1 MAEQGEGAPP
11 LRLRSVRS
19 ACALPTGRL
28 RSVPGPPIPPLFILL
43 ALVPLR
49 SGVGVMAAG
58 QGTMASGGEGGG
70 GGSGGPAPSPASASG
85 PGPPPAPPP
94 LPPQASASEV
104 GLPPPSSSS
113 FFFGLGLPAHLTL
126 SYPGGGAASASAA
139 ASSSCPPSSSSS
151 SASPQPGRSLE
162 KVLEEAASS
171 GLLCLS
177 ARKLR
182 DFPASASG
190 AACDLSDTVQADLS
204 KNRFTEI
211 PPEVWQFAPLETLN
225 LYHNCIKSIP
235 EAIKNL
241 QMLTYLNIS
250 RNLLSTLPKYLFDL
264 PLKVLVVSN
273 NKLVSIPEEI
283 GKLRDLMELDISCNE
298 IQVLPQQIGKLQSLK
313 ELNLRRNNL
322 HILPDELGDLPLV
335 KLDFSCNKIAEIPV
349 CYRKLRHLQVII
361 LDNNPMQMPPAQIC
375 LKGKVHIFKF
385 LSIQACLRMDKKPDS
400 LDLPSLG
407 KRIPSQPLTDSIE
420 DFYPNKNHGPDSG
433 IGSDNGD
440 KRLSTTEPSDD
451 DTISL
456 HSQVSES
463 TREQTHRND
472 NQLIGNKPELHKDP
486 DVCDYLDPSSEDVAS
501 CDQGELPRGPSISYI
516 KDRGKQAEKS
526 PKTESGE
533 DWGDEKR
540 VQKEQV
546 LTEEDDEL
554 KEVTDLRKI
563 AAQLLQ
569 QEQKNRLLNHSSSSS
584 ARNRPK
590 QMVESE
596 KSLSADEANSP
607 SSTYGWQS
615 LENPK
620 DHPDEPH
627 WPDMQPL
634 IWQNEERRRS
644 KQIRREY
651 FKYKSSRKSSSGNE
665 NDEQDSDHTNV
676 SPQSPVSSEEYERA
690 DGPFGLK
697 PRSAFARSRQDYSTV
712 DPGFTMRRK
721 MEHLREERE
730 QIKQLR
736 QNLES
741 RLKVSLPDDIGAA
754 LMDGVVLCHLANHI
768 RPRSVASIHVPSPAV
783 PKLSMAKCRRNVENF
798 LDACKKLGV
807 PQDRL
812 CLPHHILEERG
823 LVKVGLTVQALL
835 EIPSSKASQL
845 SCL

>member
-1 MAEQGEGAPP
+1 
-11 LRLRSVRS
+11 
-19 ACALPTGRL
+19 
-28 RSVPGPPIPPLFILL
+28 
-43 ALVPLR
+43 
-49 SGVGVMAAG
+49 MAAG

-70 GGSGGPAPSPASASG
+70 GGGGSGGPGPSPASASG

-94 LPPQASASEV
+94 LPPPPQASASEV
-104 GLPPPSSSS
+104 GPPPSSSSSSSSS

-126 SYPGGGAASASAA
+126 SYPTGGAASASAA
-139 ASSSCPPSSSSS
+139 ASSTCPPSSSSSS

-313 ELNLRRNNL
+313 ELNLRRNSL

-335 KLDFSCNKIAEIPV
+335 KLDFSCNKITEIPV
-349 CYRKLRHLQVII
+349 CYRKLRHLQVMI

-501 CDQGELPRGPSISYI
+501 CDQGELPSGPSISYI

-546 LTEEDDEL
+546 LVEEDDEL

-569 QEQKNRLLNHSSSSS
+569 QEQKNRRRPLSYRTSFSEKLFQRTRVAGRASRLLNHTTSSST
-584 ARNRPK
+584 RNRPK
-590 QMVESE
+590 QVVESE

-607 SSTYGWQS
+607 SSPYGWQ
-615 LENPK
+615 
-620 DHPDEPH
+620 
-627 WPDMQPL
+627 
-634 IWQNEERRRS
+634 
-644 KQIRREY
+644 
-651 FKYKSSRKSSSGNE
+651 YKSSRKSSSGNE
-665 NDEQDSDHTNV
+665 ND
-676 SPQSPVSSEEYERA
+676 EEYERA

-736 QNLES
+736 HNLES

>member
-1 MAEQGEGAPP
+1 
-11 LRLRSVRS
+11 
-19 ACALPTGRL
+19 
-28 RSVPGPPIPPLFILL
+28 
-43 ALVPLR
+43 
-49 SGVGVMAAG
+49 MAAG
-58 QGTMASGGEGGG
+58 QG
-70 GGSGGPAPSPASASG
+70 GGSGNGGGNNGNGAG
-85 PGPPPAPPP
+85 
-94 LPPQASASEV
+94 
-104 GLPPPSSSS
+104 
-113 FFFGLGLPAHLTL
+113 GLGIPAHLTL
-126 SYPGGGAASASAA
+126 SFSAGPHWGAATL
-139 ASSSCPPSSSSS
+139 
-151 SASPQPGRSLE
+151 PQPHTVRSLDRA
-162 KVLEEAASS
+162 LEEAGSS
-171 GLLCLS
+171 GILCLS
-177 ARKLR
+177 GRKLR
-182 DFPASASG
+182 DFPGSG
-190 AACDLSDTVQADLS
+190 YDLSDTTQADLS

-211 PPEVWQFAPLETLN
+211 PPDIWLFAPLETLN

-235 EAIKNL
+235 ESIKNL

-298 IQVLPQQIGKLQSLK
+298 LQVLPQQIGKLQSLR
-313 ELNLRRNNL
+313 ELNIRRNNL
-322 HILPDELGDLPLV
+322 HMLPDELGDLPLV
-335 KLDFSCNKIAEIPV
+335 KLDFSCNKITEIPI
-349 CYRKLRHLQVII
+349 CYRKLRHLQVIV
-361 LDNNPMQMPPAQIC
+361 LDNNPMQIPPAQIC

-385 LSIQACLRMDKKPDS
+385 LSIQACLRIDKKPDS

-407 KRIPSQPLTDSIE
+407 KRIPSQPLTDSME

-463 TREQTHRND
+463 TREQTLRND
-472 NQLIGNKPELHKDP
+472 NHVMGNK
-486 DVCDYLDPSSEDVAS
+486 LDPQKDQEVYDYIDPNAEEGAVPEQGDV
-501 CDQGELPRGPSISYI
+501 QIGPLLSYI
-516 KDRGKQAEKS
+516 KERGKHPEKS
-526 PKTESGE
+526 QKIEQNE

-540 VQKEQV
+540 LQKEQ
-546 LTEEDDEL
+546 LQAEDDDEL

-569 QEQKNRLLNHSSSSS
+569 QEQKHRYYNI
-584 ARNRPK
+584 K
-590 QMVESE
+590 
-596 KSLSADEANSP
+596 
-607 SSTYGWQS
+607 T
-615 LENPK
+615 
-620 DHPDEPH
+620 
-627 WPDMQPL
+627 QPV

-644 KQIRREY
+644 KQIRKEY
-651 FKYKSSRKSSSGNE
+651 FKVMGG
-665 NDEQDSDHTNV
+665 D
-676 SPQSPVSSEEYERA
+676 YERT
-690 DGPFGLK
+690 DSNTHGPFGLK
-697 PRSAFARSRQDYSTV
+697 PRSAFSRASRQDYGAV

-730 QIKQLR
+730 QIRQLR
-736 QNLES
+736 NNLES
-741 RLKVSLPDDIGAA
+741 RLKVILPDDIGAA

-807 PQDRL
+807 PQERL

-835 EIPSSKASQL
+835 ELPTLKVSQL
-845 SCL
+845 SSM

>member
-1 MAEQGEGAPP
+1 
-11 LRLRSVRS
+11 
-19 ACALPTGRL
+19 
-28 RSVPGPPIPPLFILL
+28 
-43 ALVPLR
+43 
-49 SGVGVMAAG
+49 MAAG
-58 QGTMASGGEGGG
+58 QGGGG
-70 GGSGGPAPSPASASG
+70 GNNGAGSGSG
-85 PGPPPAPPP
+85 TAAGSGA
-94 LPPQASASEV
+94 A
-104 GLPPPSSSS
+104 
-113 FFFGLGLPAHLTL
+113 GLGIPAHLTL
-126 SYPGGGAASASAA
+126 SFSSGPHWGAAAL
-139 ASSSCPPSSSSS
+139 
-151 SASPQPGRSLE
+151 PQSHTVRSLE
-162 KVLEEAASS
+162 RALEEAGSS
-171 GLLCLS
+171 GILCLS
-177 ARKLR
+177 GRKLR
-182 DFPASASG
+182 DFPGSG
-190 AACDLSDTVQADLS
+190 CDLSDTTQADLS

-211 PPEVWQFAPLETLN
+211 PPDVWLFAPLETLN

-235 EAIKNL
+235 ESIKNL

-283 GKLRDLMELDISCNE
+283 GKLRDLMEL
-298 IQVLPQQIGKLQSLK
+298 
-313 ELNLRRNNL
+313 
-322 HILPDELGDLPLV
+322 
-335 KLDFSCNKIAEIPV
+335 
-349 CYRKLRHLQVII
+349 
-361 LDNNPMQMPPAQIC
+361 IC

-385 LSIQACLRMDKKPDS
+385 LSIQACLRIDKKPDS

-407 KRIPSQPLTDSIE
+407 KRIPSQPLTDSME

-463 TREQTHRND
+463 TREQTLRND
-472 NQLIGNKPELHKDP
+472 NHVMGNKLDPQKGITFDQENCFDVFPILHKSSLDQEAFDYIDP
-486 DVCDYLDPSSEDVAS
+486 NAEEGALPE
-501 CDQGELPRGPSISYI
+501 QGDAQIGSLLSYV
-516 KDRGKQAEKS
+516 KERGKHPEKS
-526 PKTESGE
+526 QKIEQNE

-540 VQKEQV
+540 LQKEQ
-546 LTEEDDEL
+546 LLAEDDDEL

-569 QEQKNRLLNHSSSSS
+569 QEQKHRRRPLSYRTSFSEKLFQRTRAAGRASRLLNHSVSVNT
-584 ARNRPK
+584 RNRPK
-590 QMVESE
+590 QAMESE
-596 KSLSADEANSP
+596 KCVSTNEVNSSVSP
-607 SSTYGWQS
+607 YSWQP
-615 LENPK
+615 LENQK
-620 DHPDEPH
+620 DSVDEQH
-627 WPDMQPL
+627 WPETQPV

-644 KQIRREY
+644 KQIRKEY

-665 NDEQDSDHTNV
+665 NDEQDSDNTNV
-676 SPQSPVSSEEYERA
+676 SPQSPVSSEDYERT
-690 DGPFGLK
+690 DSNTHGPFGLK
-697 PRSAFARSRQDYSTV
+697 PRSAFSRASRQDYGAV

-730 QIKQLR
+730 QIRQLR
-736 QNLES
+736 SNLES
-741 RLKVSLPDDIGAA
+741 RLKVILPDDIGAA

-807 PQDRL
+807 PQERL

-835 EIPSSKASQL
+835 ELPALKVSQL
-845 SCL
+845 SSM

>member
-1 MAEQGEGAPP
+1 
-11 LRLRSVRS
+11 
-19 ACALPTGRL
+19 
-28 RSVPGPPIPPLFILL
+28 
-43 ALVPLR
+43 
-49 SGVGVMAAG
+49 MAAG
-58 QGTMASGGEGGG
+58 QGGGGGNNGSG
-70 GGSGGPAPSPASASG
+70 GGSGAA
-85 PGPPPAPPP
+85 
-94 LPPQASASEV
+94 
-104 GLPPPSSSS
+104 
-113 FFFGLGLPAHLTL
+113 GLGIPAHLTL
-126 SYPGGGAASASAA
+126 SFSAGPHWGAAAL
-139 ASSSCPPSSSSS
+139 
-151 SASPQPGRSLE
+151 PQPHTVRSLE
-162 KVLEEAASS
+162 RALEEAGSS
-171 GLLCLS
+171 GILCLS
-177 ARKLR
+177 GRKLR
-182 DFPASASG
+182 DFPGSG
-190 AACDLSDTVQADLS
+190 CDLSDTTQADLS

-211 PPEVWQFAPLETLN
+211 PPDVWLFAPLETLN

-235 EAIKNL
+235 ESIKNL

-298 IQVLPQQIGKLQSLK
+298 LQVLPQQIGKLQSLR
-313 ELNLRRNNL
+313 ELNIRRNNL
-322 HILPDELGDLPLV
+322 HMLPDELGDLPLV
-335 KLDFSCNKIAEIPV
+335 KLDFSCNKITEIPI
-349 CYRKLRHLQVII
+349 CYRKLRHLQVIL
-361 LDNNPMQMPPAQIC
+361 LDNNPMQIPPAQIC

-385 LSIQACLRMDKKPDS
+385 LSIQACLRIDKKPDS

-407 KRIPSQPLTDSIE
+407 KRVPSQPLTDSME

-463 TREQTHRND
+463 TREQTLRND
-472 NQLIGNKPELHKDP
+472 NHVMGSK
-486 DVCDYLDPSSEDVAS
+486 LDPQK
-501 CDQGELPRGPSISYI
+501 DQEAYDYIDPNAEEGALPEQGDAQIGTLLSYV
-516 KDRGKQAEKS
+516 KERGKHPEKS
-526 PKTESGE
+526 QKIEQNE

-540 VQKEQV
+540 LQKEQ
-546 LTEEDDEL
+546 LLAEDDDEL

-569 QEQKNRLLNHSSSSS
+569 QEQKHRRRPLSYRTSFSEKLFQRTRAAGRASRLLNHSVSVNT
-584 ARNRPK
+584 RNRPK
-590 QMVESE
+590 QPMESE
-596 KSLSADEANSP
+596 KCVSANEVNSP
-607 SSTYGWQS
+607 VSPYSWQP
-615 LENPK
+615 LENQK
-620 DHPDEPH
+620 DSVNEQH
-627 WPDMQPL
+627 WPETQPV

-644 KQIRREY
+644 KQIRKEY
-651 FKYKSSRKSSSGNE
+651 FK
-665 NDEQDSDHTNV
+665 D
-676 SPQSPVSSEEYERA
+676 YERT
-690 DGPFGLK
+690 DSNTHGPFGLK
-697 PRSAFARSRQDYSTV
+697 PRSAFSRASRQDYGAV

-730 QIKQLR
+730 QIRQLR
-736 QNLES
+736 NNLES
-741 RLKVSLPDDIGAA
+741 RLKVILPDDIGAA

-807 PQDRL
+807 PQERL

-835 EIPSSKASQL
+835 ELPALKVSQL
-845 SCL
+845 SSV

>member
-1 MAEQGEGAPP
+1 
-11 LRLRSVRS
+11 
-19 ACALPTGRL
+19 
-28 RSVPGPPIPPLFILL
+28 
-43 ALVPLR
+43 
-49 SGVGVMAAG
+49 MAAG
-58 QGTMASGGEGGG
+58 QGG
-70 GGSGGPAPSPASASG
+70 GGSGNGGSNGNGAG
-85 PGPPPAPPP
+85 
-94 LPPQASASEV
+94 
-104 GLPPPSSSS
+104 
-113 FFFGLGLPAHLTL
+113 GLGIPGIPAHLTL
-126 SYPGGGAASASAA
+126 SFSAGPHWGAATL
-139 ASSSCPPSSSSS
+139 
-151 SASPQPGRSLE
+151 PQPHTVRSLDRA
-162 KVLEEAASS
+162 LEEAGSS
-171 GLLCLS
+171 GILCLS
-177 ARKLR
+177 GRKLR
-182 DFPASASG
+182 DFPGSG
-190 AACDLSDTVQADLS
+190 YDLSDTTQADLS

-211 PPEVWQFAPLETLN
+211 PPDVWLFAPLETLN

-235 EAIKNL
+235 ESIKNL

-298 IQVLPQQIGKLQSLK
+298 LQVLPQQIGKLQSLR
-313 ELNLRRNNL
+313 ELNIRRNNL
-322 HILPDELGDLPLV
+322 HMLPDELGDLPLV
-335 KLDFSCNKIAEIPV
+335 KLDFSCNKITEIPI
-349 CYRKLRHLQVII
+349 CYRKLRHLQVIV
-361 LDNNPMQMPPAQIC
+361 LDNNPMQIPPAQIC

-463 TREQTHRND
+463 TREQTLRND
-472 NQLIGNKPELHKDP
+472 NHVTGSK
-486 DVCDYLDPSSEDVAS
+486 LDPQKDQEVYDYIDPNAEEGAVPEQGDVQIGTLLS
-501 CDQGELPRGPSISYI
+501 FI
-516 KDRGKQAEKS
+516 KERVKHPEKS
-526 PKTESGE
+526 KKIEQNE

-540 VQKEQV
+540 PEKEQL
-546 LTEEDDEL
+546 LTEDDDEL

-569 QEQKNRLLNHSSSSS
+569 QEQKHRLLNHSVSVNTRS
-584 ARNRPK
+584 RPK
-590 QMVESE
+590 QPVESE
-596 KSLSADEANSP
+596 KCVSTDEVNSP
-607 SSTYGWQS
+607 VSPCSWQP
-615 LENPK
+615 LENQK
-620 DHPDEPH
+620 DSMDDQH
-627 WPDMQPL
+627 WPETQPV

-644 KQIRREY
+644 KQIRKEY

-665 NDEQDSDHTNV
+665 NDED
-676 SPQSPVSSEEYERA
+676 YERT
-690 DGPFGLK
+690 DSNTHGPFGLK
-697 PRSAFARSRQDYSTV
+697 PRSAFSRASRQDYGAV

-730 QIKQLR
+730 QIRQLR
-736 QNLES
+736 NNLES
-741 RLKVSLPDDIGAA
+741 RLKVILPDDIGAA

-807 PQDRL
+807 PQERL

-835 EIPSSKASQL
+835 ELPALKVSQL
-845 SCL
+845 SSV

>member
-1 MAEQGEGAPP
+1 
-11 LRLRSVRS
+11 
-19 ACALPTGRL
+19 
-28 RSVPGPPIPPLFILL
+28 
-43 ALVPLR
+43 
-49 SGVGVMAAG
+49 MAAG

-70 GGSGGPAPSPASASG
+70 GGGGSGGPGPSPASASG

-94 LPPQASASEV
+94 LPPPPQASASEV
-104 GLPPPSSSS
+104 GPPPSSSSSSSSS

-126 SYPGGGAASASAA
+126 SYPTGGAASASAA
-139 ASSSCPPSSSSS
+139 ASSTCPPSSSSSS

-313 ELNLRRNNL
+313 ELNLRRNSL

-335 KLDFSCNKIAEIPV
+335 KLDFSCNKITEIPV
-349 CYRKLRHLQVII
+349 CYRKLRHLQVMI

-440 KRLSTTEPSDD
+440 KRLSTTE
-451 DTISL
+451 
-456 HSQVSES
+456 VSES

-501 CDQGELPRGPSISYI
+501 CDQGELPSGPSISYI

-546 LTEEDDEL
+546 LVEEDDEL

-569 QEQKNRLLNHSSSSS
+569 QEQKNRRRPLSYRTSFSEKLFQRTRVAGRASRLLNHTTSSST
-584 ARNRPK
+584 RNRPK
-590 QMVESE
+590 QVVESE

-607 SSTYGWQS
+607 SSPYGWQS

-627 WPDMQPL
+627 WPDMQPV

-736 QNLES
+736 HNLES

>member
-1 MAEQGEGAPP
+1 MCEHPAVSVESLSCSSHWCEQE
-11 LRLRSVRS
+11 S
-19 ACALPTGRL
+19 AT
-28 RSVPGPPIPPLFILL
+28 
-43 ALVPLR
+43 
-49 SGVGVMAAG
+49 
-58 QGTMASGGEGGG
+58 
-70 GGSGGPAPSPASASG
+70 
-85 PGPPPAPPP
+85 
-94 LPPQASASEV
+94 
-104 GLPPPSSSS
+104 
-113 FFFGLGLPAHLTL
+113 
-126 SYPGGGAASASAA
+126 
-139 ASSSCPPSSSSS
+139 
-151 SASPQPGRSLE
+151 
-162 KVLEEAASS
+162 
-171 GLLCLS
+171 
-177 ARKLR
+177 
-182 DFPASASG
+182 
-190 AACDLSDTVQADLS
+190 DLS

-211 PPEVWQFAPLETLN
+211 PPDVWLFAPLETLN

-235 EAIKNL
+235 ESIKNL

-298 IQVLPQQIGKLQSLK
+298 LQVLPQQIGKLQSLR
-313 ELNLRRNNL
+313 ELNIRRNNL
-322 HILPDELGDLPLV
+322 HMLPDELGDLPLV
-335 KLDFSCNKIAEIPV
+335 KLDFSCNKITEIPI
-349 CYRKLRHLQVII
+349 CYRKLRHLQVIV
-361 LDNNPMQMPPAQIC
+361 LDNNPMQVPPAQIC

-385 LSIQACLRMDKKPDS
+385 LSIQACLRIDKKPDS

-407 KRIPSQPLTDSIE
+407 KRIPSQPLTDSME

-463 TREQTHRND
+463 TREQTLRND
-472 NQLIGNKPELHKDP
+472 NHVMGSK
-486 DVCDYLDPSSEDVAS
+486 LDPQK
-501 CDQGELPRGPSISYI
+501 DQEAFDYIDPNAEEGALPEQGDAQIGPLLSYV
-516 KDRGKQAEKS
+516 KERGKHPEKS
-526 PKTESGE
+526 QKIEQNE
-533 DWGDEKR
+533 DWRDEKR
-540 VQKEQV
+540 LQKEQ
-546 LTEEDDEL
+546 LLAEDDNEL

-569 QEQKNRLLNHSSSSS
+569 QEQKHSVSTNEVNSS
-584 ARNRPK
+584 
-590 QMVESE
+590 V
-596 KSLSADEANSP
+596 SP
-607 SSTYGWQS
+607 YSWQT
-615 LENPK
+615 LENQK
-620 DHPDEPH
+620 DSVDEQH
-627 WPDMQPL
+627 WPETQPV

-644 KQIRREY
+644 KQIRKEY

-665 NDEQDSDHTNV
+665 NDEDHERTDSNTH
-676 SPQSPVSSEEYERA
+676 
-690 DGPFGLK
+690 GPFGLK
-697 PRSAFARSRQDYSTV
+697 PRSAFSRASRQDYGAV

-730 QIKQLR
+730 QIRQLR
-736 QNLES
+736 SNLES
-741 RLKVSLPDDIGAA
+741 RLKVILPDDIGAA

-807 PQDRL
+807 PQERL

-835 EIPSSKASQL
+835 ELPALKVSQL
-845 SCL
+845 SSM

>member
-1 MAEQGEGAPP
+1 MTAVEVFLTDEYAAPNRSRLHANTDNYSSYSISLRQRDPPHPAPLQRHRAGAAPP
-11 LRLRSVRS
+11 
-19 ACALPTGRL
+19 
-28 RSVPGPPIPPLFILL
+28 PPSPLS
-43 ALVPLR
+43 PLQARRRMR
-49 SGVGVMAAG
+49 SGGGWRPRCCYCGAGLRRAKMAAG
-58 QGTMASGGEGGG
+58 QGGGG
-70 GGSGGPAPSPASASG
+70 GNGGNGSNGSNGSNNNG
-85 PGPPPAPPP
+85 PG
-94 LPPQASASEV
+94 
-104 GLPPPSSSS
+104 
-113 FFFGLGLPAHLTL
+113 GLGIPAHLTL
-126 SYPGGGAASASAA
+126 SFSAGPHWGAATL
-139 ASSSCPPSSSSS
+139 
-151 SASPQPGRSLE
+151 PQPHTVRSLDRA
-162 KVLEEAASS
+162 LEEAGSS
-171 GLLCLS
+171 GILCLS
-177 ARKLR
+177 GRKLR
-182 DFPASASG
+182 DFPGSG
-190 AACDLSDTVQADLS
+190 YDLSDTTQADLS

-211 PPEVWQFAPLETLN
+211 PPDVWLFAPLETLN

-235 EAIKNL
+235 ESIKNL

-298 IQVLPQQIGKLQSLK
+298 LQVLPQQIGKLQSLR
-313 ELNLRRNNL
+313 ELNIRRNNL
-322 HILPDELGDLPLV
+322 HMLPDELGDLPLV
-335 KLDFSCNKIAEIPV
+335 KLDFSCNKITEIPI
-349 CYRKLRHLQVII
+349 CYRKLRHLQVIV
-361 LDNNPMQMPPAQIC
+361 LDNNPMQIPPAQIC

-385 LSIQACLRMDKKPDS
+385 LSIQACLRIDKKPDS

-463 TREQTHRND
+463 TREQTVRND
-472 NQLIGNKPELHKDP
+472 NHVMGSK
-486 DVCDYLDPSSEDVAS
+486 LDPQKDQEVYDYIDPNAEEGAVPEQGDV
-501 CDQGELPRGPSISYI
+501 QIGPLLSYI
-516 KDRGKQAEKS
+516 KERGKHPEKS
-526 PKTESGE
+526 QKIEHNE

-540 VQKEQV
+540 LQKEQ
-546 LTEEDDEL
+546 LLAEEDDEI

-569 QEQKNRLLNHSSSSS
+569 QEQKHRRRPLSYRTSFSEKLFQRTRAAGRASRLLNHSASVST
-584 ARNRPK
+584 RNRPK
-590 QMVESE
+590 QPVESE
-596 KSLSADEANSP
+596 KCVSTDEVNSP
-607 SSTYGWQS
+607 VSPYSWQP
-615 LENPK
+615 LENQK
-620 DHPDEPH
+620 DSMDDQR
-627 WPDMQPL
+627 WPETQPI

-644 KQIRREY
+644 KQIRKEY

-665 NDEQDSDHTNV
+665 NDED
-676 SPQSPVSSEEYERA
+676 YERT
-690 DGPFGLK
+690 DSNTHGPFGLK
-697 PRSAFARSRQDYSTV
+697 PRSAFSRAARQDYGAM

-730 QIKQLR
+730 QIRQLR
-736 QNLES
+736 NNLES
-741 RLKVSLPDDIGAA
+741 RLKVILPDDIGAA

-807 PQDRL
+807 PQERL

-835 EIPSSKASQL
+835 ELPTLKVSQL
-845 SCL
+845 SAM